1 MKKQHLPLLVL
12 SVLLLTSCAT
22 IISGTRADVVIDG
35 DAPEPLTIVADEQT
49 FDSVSLPASIS
60 IRRKSLTNPIKL
72 TSPSYEYSD
81 VIPGRSTNHWVWANY
96 FNMFFGLPVDLISD
110 AIYKPALSRYY
121 INKRSKNEGVGD
133 MQLQPVGVYYVEQ
146 PPVSR
151 EQCYYRHEV
160 SVLLGLGSS
169 VWRGSHSQQLD
180 YFYDVEMENSFFCGI
195 DVRGVSWDIRYFYH
209 FNPRLAVGAAFGKAR
224 AYDKLVTPYDER
236 QPEANALPYYAHVH
250 TRSTFAMPA
259 VKYSWI
265 YDNAFSVYSMAALGA
280 QYSHTWASV
289 HSVQASLFPE
299 IQYEHHRQEVFNKKQ
314 WKLAPQL
321 TAVGIDFG
329 GRHFRAFA
337 ELGYGIEGVFN
348 IGLNYRFHRISFK

>member
-1 MKKQHLPLLVL
+1 MKKRLLPLLAL

-72 TSPSYEYSD
+72 TSPSYVYSD
-81 VIPGRSTNHWVWANY
+81 IIPGRSTNHWVWANY
-96 FNMFFGLPVDLISD
+96 FNGFMGLPIDLISG

-121 INKRSKNEGVGD
+121 INKTSKSEDVGD
-133 MQLQPVGVYYVEQ
+133 MQLQPVGVYHVEQ
-146 PPVSR
+146 PQVSR

-180 YFYDVEMENSFFCGI
+180 YFYDAEMENSFFCGI

-209 FNPRLAVGAAFGKAR
+209 LNPRLAVGAAFGKAW
-224 AYDKLVTPYDER
+224 ASDELSSYDELHDV
-236 QPEANALPYYAHVH
+236 NAVSPYAHVH
-250 TRSTFAMPA
+250 TRSSFVMPE

-265 YDNAFSVYSMAALGA
+265 HDNAFSIYSIAALGA
-280 QYSHTWASV
+280 QYSHTWASI
-289 HSVQASLFPE
+289 HTIQASIYPD
-299 IQYEHHRQEVFNKKQ
+299 IQFEHHRQEVFNKKQ

-321 TAVGIDFG
+321 TALGIDFG
-329 GRHFRAFA
+329 GRHFRAYA

-348 IGLNYRFHRISFK
+348 IGLNYRFHRVSFK